1 MNEILSGDFSKP
13 KTTYERLD
21 DDFAKLSKTQKSDFI
36 SKNIRYCMDKAIGEY
51 ANDYFLD
58 ILEYITFERII
69 LYMTENGY
77 NVSKK

>member
-1 MNEILSGDFSKP
+1 MNEILSVDLSKP
-13 KTTYERLD
+13 KTTKETID
-21 DDFAKLSKTQKSDFI
+21 DDFDKLSRKQKVDFI
-36 SKNIRYCMDKAIGEY
+36 TKNIRYCMDKAIGEY